1 MYVCMYVCMYVYVY
15 VCMQACTDGWMKWM
29 YVCTYVR
36 LYVCAPLALESG
48 CIPAEASILPNLV
61 IRRQLDH
68 FAGTACLG
76 LAASLQMLGLALS
89 SCSLNPPQP

>member
-1 MYVCMYVCMYVYVY
+1 
-15 VCMQACTDGWMKWM
+15 MQACTDAWIFLDVRMH
-29 YVCTYVR
+29 VCTS
-36 LYVCAPLALESG
+36 VCMCPLALESG